1 MLEAPNKPE
10 SKKLALSFYPQVK
23 DTSETLPQSQ
33 VNDSVTIDNSSSV
46 APTSAIPIQN
56 VGTSG

>member
-10 SKKLALSFYPQVK
+10 SKRLSFYPQVK

-46 APTSAIPIQN
+46 APTSAIPVQN
-56 VGTSG
+56 AGTSG